1 MVRISSFYSLTPP
14 KINIEPENDGL
25 EDAFPFEF
33 GDFQVP
39 S

>member
-1 MVRISSFYSLTPP
+1 MNGQDFFIFFP

-39 S
+39 C